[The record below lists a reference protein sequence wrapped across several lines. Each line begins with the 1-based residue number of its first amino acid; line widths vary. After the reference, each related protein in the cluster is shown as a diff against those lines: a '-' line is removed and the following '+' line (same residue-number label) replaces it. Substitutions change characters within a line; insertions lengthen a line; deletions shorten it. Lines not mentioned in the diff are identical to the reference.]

1 MTNNM
6 FGILSE
12 QYEAPVFLHEK
23 ISENYKILSCLK
35 HTEER
40 QVYLLCRL
48 SDNENFILKCGT
60 GMNGELLKREFDI
73 VGKLRKKENEFSAI
87 LKPVDYFYDNGR
99 HFYIREYAEGRT
111 LASMIEKGVRF
122 SEKEICRIMALICE
136 QVYMLHSQNPSIICR
151 DINPQNVII
160 SSDGTPKIIDLD
172 SLREYDKSAS
182 SDTICIGTKEMA
194 APEQFGYT
202 QTDVRTDIYV
212 LGMLLVYISTGTY
225 DKYIKMPAHIA
236 KIVAKSTSFNPE
248 DRYASALHMKKA
260 LINRHCGKILAVI
273 VTIAAIAAFVA
284 LGTFLPPVTAHSQGV
299 QSQTNA
305 STTSVTTTT
314 TPVTTTTTPVTTTTT
329 PVTTTTTSVTT
340 TTPVTTTTTPVT
352 TTTTPVTTT
361 TTPVTTTTTPVTTTT
376 TSITTTT
383 TPVTTTTAAYSVR
396 KNINVPKDGEWHEID
411 DGAFAFHQ
419 VTEGDLIPYFELDE
433 WIPVDWSEIK
443 MIAADVSIKNGLGE
457 CIIDGIKDE
466 RYCHSDP
473 LYLGTRPATV
483 YLETEGKQIEYP
495 RINFW
500 WANSNTTIIVE
511 NIRFSTEEYDG
522 PTEGRWNYGE
532 IGVYTYNNFDK
543 EASGHII
550 PPLRFSVNNYGI
562 ADPSKVK
569 TIKLDIE
576 TDGKLTAFLGANIP
590 DATLSDPLKIDQHKH
605 TLTLNVDGK
614 MADKDFAVYFTFM
627 SADANVKVDN
637 VRLITE

>member
-1 MTNNM
+1 MTNNIVG
-6 FGILSE
+6 FFSE
-12 QYEAPVFLHEK
+12 QYEAPTFLHEK
-23 ISENYKILSCLK
+23 ISAEYKILSCLK
-35 HTEER
+35 HTDER
-40 QVYLLCRL
+40 QVYLLSRL
-48 SDNENFILKCGT
+48 SDNNKFILKCGT
-60 GMNGELLKREFDI
+60 GINGELLKREYDI
-73 VGKLRKKENEFSAI
+73 VDKLTRKEKEFNAI
-87 LKPVDYFYDNGR
+87 PKPVDYFLSDGK
-99 HFYIREYAEGRT
+99 HFYIRHYAEGKT
-111 LASMIEKGVRF
+111 LASMIEKGTQF
-122 SEKEICRIMALICE
+122 SEKEICRIVGLICE
-136 QVYMLHSQNPSIICR
+136 QVHLLHSQNPPIICR

-160 SSDGTPKIIDLD
+160 CNDGTPKIIDLD
-172 SLREYDKSAS
+172 SLREYDKYAS

-202 QTDVRTDIYV
+202 QTNIRTDIYV

-225 DKYIKMPAHIA
+225 DKYMKMPAHIS
-236 KIVAKSTSFNPE
+236 KIAAKSTSFNPE

-260 LINRHCGKILAVI
+260 LEHRNHNKLLAVI
-273 VTIAAIAAFVA
+273 CSITAALAALSLLFS
-284 LGTFLPPVTAHSQGV
+284 GIIRQENTAPHE
-299 QSQTNA
+299 
-305 STTSVTTTT
+305 TTTAAEAVTTTGLT
-314 TPVTTTTTPVTTTTT
+314 TVSTTTATVA
-329 PVTTTTTSVTT
+329 TSET
-340 TTPVTTTTTPVT
+340 
-352 TTTTPVTTT
+352 
-361 TTPVTTTTTPVTTTT
+361 
-376 TSITTTT
+376 ITTAA
-383 TPVTTTTAAYSVR
+383 TTTTAASTVR
-396 KNINVPKDGEWHEID
+396 KNINVPKDGKWHEIE
-411 DGAFAFHQ
+411 DGTFAFYQ

-433 WIPVDWSEIK
+433 WTPVDWSEIK

-457 CIIDGIKDE
+457 CIIDGAKDE

-473 LYLGTRPATV
+473 LYLGARPATV

-495 RINFW
+495 KINFW

-532 IGVYTYNNFDK
+532 IGVYTYNNLDR
-543 EASGHII
+543 ETSGHII
-550 PPLRFSVNNYGI
+550 PPLHFSVKDYGI

-605 TLTLNVDGK
+605 TLTFNVDGK
-614 MADKDFAVYFTFM
+614 MADTDFTVYFTFI